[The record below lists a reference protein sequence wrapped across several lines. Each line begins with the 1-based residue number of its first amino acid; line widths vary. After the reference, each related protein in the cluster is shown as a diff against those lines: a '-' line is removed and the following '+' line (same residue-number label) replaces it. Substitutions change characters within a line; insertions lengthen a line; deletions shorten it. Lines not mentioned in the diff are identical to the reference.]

1 MPFSL
6 KERRKFVFLAGLI
19 FFHLFLISLQVP
31 KGKEPTYFER
41 AFFAVF
47 SPVQHGVVSSF
58 QDVRKFWNNYFYF
71 RQVRRQ
77 NQEMRDEIFILRQEN
92 QVLKNLL
99 LKYKGGREIQE
110 LLSTV
115 SRSILVGSVIGF
127 DSSEIYKSVVLNK
140 GSLDGLK
147 KDMVVLDK
155 RGRLVGRVISPI
167 SLKQSRVQLIT
178 DEASGVGVFSERF
191 KVVGILTGNAGGK
204 CLMRYVLKTN
214 KEIEEGEEVSTSG
227 FDGLY
232 PSGIPVGKIIS
243 CTEDATLFKKIIVEP
258 YFDFSE
264 LDQVAVITVDLRGL
278 S

>member
-1 MPFSL
+1 L
-6 KERRKFVFLAGLI
+6 
-19 FFHLFLISLQVP
+19 
-31 KGKEPTYFER
+31 
-41 AFFAVF
+41 
-47 SPVQHGVVSSF
+47 
-58 QDVRKFWNNYFYF
+58 RKFWNNYFYF

-77 NQEMRDEIFILRQEN
+77 NQEMRDEIFFLRQEN

-110 LLSTV
+110 LLATI

-140 GSLDGLK
+140 GSLDGVK

-155 RGRLVGRVISPI
+155 RGRLVGRVIPPI

-178 DEASGVGVFSERF
+178 DEASGVGVVSERF

-204 CLMRYVLKTN
+204 CSMKYVLKTN
-214 KEIEEGEEVSTSG
+214 KEIEAGEEVSTSG

-243 CTEDATLFKKIIVEP
+243 CNEDATLFKKIIVEP

-264 LDQVAVITVDLRGL
+264 LDLVAVITVDLKGL